1 MIGLP
6 LDVTFPR
13 IGGIRWRYC
22 TKWDEGPAAVL
33 GMSLLRLGICRP
45 TDWSGSAVDFVDRG
59 FRRFCSLNRAVDVKR
74 VWVGDL
80 RITDSL
86 FELTEQERNQ
96 VEAGRE
102 GMTDHLYLVGDYE
115 AAASIPIGATLA
127 RLESQN
133 DLLPVAFYKVFT
145 TNLYKWMRVYD
156 YVDAQE
162 HAETWM
168 EDLSAQELEAS
179 VYRKVDKEIPAYIKE
194 HFEKLKYRKARDFLR
209 GIQPRTSVARELI
222 RRALEMDAHGQ
233 GHEHAWP
240 GQITEKDVPGID
252 DWLADAEYSRP
263 GCLITWYENDA
274 INACFDEEA
283 QHMGENGPCQPNVA
297 LPIPLNKPAKQLDE
311 EVRRVFDHASAML
324 CSLASA
330 ATIVELVRDL
340 YDEYLREHRL
350 ESGLPVEP
358 GAAGVREEQL

>member
-1 MIGLP
+1 
-6 LDVTFPR
+6 
-13 IGGIRWRYC
+13 
-22 TKWDEGPAAVL
+22 
-33 GMSLLRLGICRP
+33 MSLLRLGICRP
-45 TDWSGSAVDFVDRG
+45 NDWSGSAVDFVDRG
-59 FRRFCSLNRAVDVKR
+59 FRRFCSQNRAVEVKR

-80 RITDSL
+80 RIADTL
-86 FELTEQERNQ
+86 FELTEHERNQ
-96 VEAGRE
+96 VAAEGE
-102 GMTDHLYLVGDYE
+102 GMNDHLYLIGDYE

-127 RLESQN
+127 RLEGEH
-133 DLLPVAFYKVFT
+133 DLLPATFYKVFA

-168 EDLSAQELEAS
+168 EDSSAEELEAS
-179 VYRKVDKEIPAYIKE
+179 VYRKVDMEIPACIKR
-194 HFEKLKYRKARDFLR
+194 HSKALKYRRARALLR
-209 GIQPRTSVARELI
+209 EIQPRTSVARKLI
-222 RRALEMDAHGQ
+222 RYLLEMDAQGQ
-233 GHEHAWP
+233 GQEHAWP
-240 GQITEKDVPGID
+240 GQIAEKDVPGVD

-297 LPIPLNKPAKQLDE
+297 LPIHLNKPAKELDE
-311 EVRRVFDHASAML
+311 EVRGVFDHASAML
-324 CSLASA
+324 RSLASA

-340 YDEYLREHRL
+340 YDEYLREHRIK
-350 ESGLPVEP
+350 SGLPVEP